1 MTRRELRI
9 FSMQILYSMELRNI
23 GLDEAIEYVNDD
35 NYDVETKEFLKN
47 VVSNLEEI
55 DEVISRNL
63 EGYTISRL
71 NLVDKEILRI
81 AVYEM
86 LKTDTEIQVVINE
99 ALEIT
104 KKFSDEGNHKAVSFN
119 NRLLQ
124 NIYEKEKK

>member
-9 FSMQILYSMELRNI
+9 FSMQILYSMELRGI

-35 NYDVETKEFLKN
+35 NYDVETKNFLSN
-47 VVSNLEEI
+47 VVTNLEEI
-55 DEVISRNL
+55 DEVITRNL

-71 NLVDKEILRI
+71 NLVDKQIIRI

-86 LKTDTEIQVVINE
+86 LKTDTEIQIIIDE

-104 KKFSDEGNHKAVSFN
+104 KKFSDEGNHKAVAFN

>member
-9 FSMQILYSMELRNI
+9 FSMQILYSMELRGI

-35 NYDVETKEFLKN
+35 NYDVETKKFLSN
-47 VVSNLEEI
+47 VVTNLEEI
-55 DEVISRNL
+55 DEVITRNL

-71 NLVDKEILRI
+71 NLVDKQIIRI

-86 LKTDTEIQVVINE
+86 LKTDTEIQIIIDE

-104 KKFSDEGNHKAVSFN
+104 KKFSDEGNHKAVAFN